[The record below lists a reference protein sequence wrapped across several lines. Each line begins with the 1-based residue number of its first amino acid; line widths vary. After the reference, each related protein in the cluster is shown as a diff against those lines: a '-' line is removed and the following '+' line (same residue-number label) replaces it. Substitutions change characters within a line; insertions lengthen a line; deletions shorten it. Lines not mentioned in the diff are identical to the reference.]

1 MSANNSLLGLK
12 IMDVL
17 REHSN
22 RNHGLSQQEIVELLE
37 DKYATEVDRKTVGRN
52 LKLLLEYD
60 NGRHIGYE
68 TVKRMQNGKENVIRT
83 NFYYKSDFEIG
94 EIEKMNNENS
104 IYDRYGKD
112 YIPLTEPTMNRLVHG
127 HNDKGY
133 IIITA
138 AKSENKEKP
147 NDRERKALISDLK
160 KFGYSY
166 VPVFGGY
173 KEEGQGKASLE
184 ESFVVFPY
192 DIATEKY
199 DCSDHF
205 RMILINLGKLHGQ
218 ESILVKEDGKNPV
231 CIRCDTGEPYEE
243 DDGFS
248 DANFDHADDEYF
260 AALKKHRDI
269 SLNGKTRGFKNGNPQ
284 RFTFE
289 AYITEQPHQ
298 IMSAHRRHNLN
309 EFVIPGYKGE

>member
-1 MSANNSLLGLK
+1 MSVNNSLLGLK

-94 EIEKMNNENS
+94 EIEKMSNENS
-104 IYDRYGKD
+104 IYDRYGKN
-112 YIPLTEPTMNRLVHG
+112 YIPLTEATMNRLVHG

-138 AKSENKEKP
+138 AKSENQEDG
-147 NDRERKALISDLK
+147 NNQRRKSLVSDLK
-160 KFGYSY
+160 ELGYSY
-166 VPVFGGY
+166 VPVFCGY
-173 KEEGQGKASLE
+173 KEEGQEEASLE
-184 ESFVVFPY
+184 KSLVVFPY

-199 DCSDHF
+199 DDF
-205 RMILINLGKLHGQ
+205 EKFKKNLINLGKKYEQ
-218 ESILVKEDGKNPV
+218 ESILVKEDGKNPI
-231 CIRCDTGEPYEE
+231 CILCDIGEPYEG

-260 AALKKHRDI
+260 AALKKHRDM
-269 SLNGKTRGFKNGNPQ
+269 SLNGKNRDFKNVNPQ

-298 IMSAHRRHNLN
+298 IMSAHARYCLN
-309 EFVIPGYKGE
+309 EFVIPGYRD

>member
-1 MSANNSLLGLK
+1 MSVNNSLLGLK

-22 RNHGLSQQEIVELLE
+22 INHGLSQQEIVELLE
-37 DKYATEVDRKTVGRN
+37 NEYETEVDRKTVGRN

-68 TVKRMQNGKENVIRT
+68 TVKRMHNGKENVIRT

-94 EIEKMNNENS
+94 EIEKMNNEQS

-112 YIPLTEPTMNRLVHG
+112 YIPLTETAMNRLVHG

-133 IIITA
+133 IIIS
-138 AKSENKEKP
+138 AKDP
-147 NDRERKALISDLK
+147 NNQGRRSLISFLK

-173 KEEGQGKASLE
+173 KEEGQDKASLE

-192 DIATEKY
+192 DVATEKY
-199 DCSDHF
+199 DDF
-205 RMILINLGKLHGQ
+205 DNFKKNLINLGKLHGQ

-231 CIRCDTGEPYEE
+231 CIRCDTGEPYEGYE
-243 DDGFS
+243 GFS
-248 DANFDHADDEYF
+248 DVNFNHADDEYF
-260 AALKKHRDI
+260 AALKKHRDM
-269 SLNGKTRGFKNGNPQ
+269 SLNGKNRDFKNVNPQ

-298 IMSAHRRHNLN
+298 IMSAHRRHSLN